1 MLSRIA
7 LWDFFGDPVSY
18 ATSKQEPMMQF
29 VVSISSIQLYLTYS
43 NYVKRSD
50 KFIITRKWLFSAGH
64 SEQNHTHRR
73 SYSASFIAC
82 EQALRLEW
90 RAKRAARERI
100 SERQNISVPA
110 CDFSK

>member
-7 LWDFFGDPVSY
+7 LWGFFGDPVSY

-64 SEQNHTHRR
+64 SEQNHTH
-73 SYSASFIAC
+73 SDDHI
-82 EQALRLEW
+82 QPHL
-90 RAKRAARERI
+90 
-100 SERQNISVPA
+100 
-110 CDFSK
+110 